1 MKKIFFVMA
10 IMTVFTTVAR
20 DRLYIENFSIAQGE
34 TLTIPVQLDNDTAYC
49 AFQTDLYLPQ
59 GMQVEVTL
67 DDEYETYNIY
77 LTSRKTPYHRIST
90 ALLPDGAIR
99 IAVTAYP
106 VFPFSGNSGPIAT
119 IELTATEELSNA
131 VVALRNSIMVEES
144 GQMHYLDD
152 CEATVNAAAAPVL
165 VTGISLNKTET
176 ELYLNETETLTATV
190 TPDDADNKVLNWTSS
205 DPTVATVD
213 QNGVVTALA
222 VGTATITATTTDGS
236 NLSASCAVTV
246 KQQSL
251 QGDVNGDGEVDVR
264 DITAL
269 IDVIMN
275 SITDNPRADV
285 NQDGDIDVRDITAL
299 IDIIMNS

>member
-1 MKKIFFVMA
+1 MKKIFLLMA
-10 IMTVFTTVAR
+10 MFTVLTTVAR
-20 DRLYIENFSIAQGE
+20 DRLYIENFSIEQGE
-34 TLTIPVQLDNDTAYC
+34 TLTIPVQLDNDTTYC

-59 GMQVEVTL
+59 GLQVEME
-67 DDEYETYNIY
+67 DDEFIID
-77 LTSRKTPYHRIST
+77 LTNRKSPNHIIS
-90 ALLPDGAIR
+90 AVMQANGAIR
-99 IAVTAYP
+99 IYVTSQS
-106 VFPFSGNSGPIAT
+106 VRPFNGNSGPIAT
-119 IELTATEELSNA
+119 IELTATENVTNG
-131 VVALRNSIMVEES
+131 VVALRNSITVEES
-144 GQMHYLDD
+144 GQKHYLDD
-152 CEATVNAAAAPVL
+152 SEAIVNAADVPVL
-165 VTGISLNKTET
+165 VSGISLNKTET
-176 ELYLNETETLTATV
+176 ELYIDETETLTATI
-190 TPDDADNKVLNWTSS
+190 TPADADNLVLNWTSS
-205 DPTVATVD
+205 DPTVAAVD

-236 NLSASCAVTV
+236 NLSASCIVTV